1 MYTTH
6 PRYPTPAEG
15 PPSPPLRGVMSEAVA
30 QANRGRVRPKLKLGV
45 IAAVA
50 ALALALPSIASAT
63 NNWQIKSIEGAPNS
77 NWCLDDTN
85 WGLSPGTPLQ
95 LWQCLNPMSAHP
107 NQQWYLTHINNAWCP
122 NATPWDIPPQG
133 ICNVDLI
140 HSVWAAQH
148 GKGAPAAHGAVAVSA
163 HPPSMTGQLGEPS
176 RSLVGRDHEVH

>member
-63 NNWQIKSIEGAPNS
+63 NNWQIKSIEGHQTPIGVWTTPIGGCHRARRCNS
-77 NWCLDDTN
+77 
-85 WGLSPGTPLQ
+85 G
-95 LWQCLNPMSAHP
+95 
-107 NQQWYLTHINNAWCP
+107 
-122 NATPWDIPPQG
+122 
-133 ICNVDLI
+133 
-140 HSVWAAQH
+140 SV
-148 GKGAPAAHGAVAVSA
+148 
-163 HPPSMTGQLGEPS
+163 
-176 RSLVGRDHEVH
+176 